1 MFIQICHA
9 VSVAMFIYQIDTT
22 SDTIAFKMTRNK
34 STNTKK
40 RTPGKKNNP
49 KVCKQMA
56 KKAQT
61 YKTKGLQLSYS

>member
-9 VSVAMFIYQIDTT
+9 VSVVMFIYQIDTT

-40 RTPGKKNNP
+40 RTPGKKNPESLQANG
-49 KVCKQMA
+49 
-56 KKAQT
+56 KK
-61 YKTKGLQLSYS
+61 SSNI